1 MLTMC
6 AIEAAN
12 ELVIFPARNITIS
25 TVGGTIIRRK
35 NENQPGADDE
45 YLASCT
51 KNRCF
56 ALTITCAFAKTFK
69 EEEKQYLACG
79 EFSCTQMPFLSGLT
93 KSTHGVDRR
102 HA

>member
-1 MLTMC
+1 M
-6 AIEAAN
+6 
-12 ELVIFPARNITIS
+12 VIFPARNITIS

>member
-1 MLTMC
+1 MR
-6 AIEAAN
+6 I
-12 ELVIFPARNITIS
+12 
-25 TVGGTIIRRK
+25 
-35 NENQPGADDE
+35 NQGDDE

-56 ALTITCAFAKTFK
+56 ALTIPCAFAKTFK

>member
-35 NENQPGADDE
+35 NENQPGRMMNIWH
-45 YLASCT
+45 LVI

>member
-1 MLTMC
+1 M
-6 AIEAAN
+6 
-12 ELVIFPARNITIS
+12 RITG
-25 TVGGTIIRRK
+25 VD
-35 NENQPGADDE
+35 NE

-56 ALTITCAFAKTFK
+56 ALTIPCAFAKTFMEDK
-69 EEEKQYLACG
+69 KQCFACG
-79 EFSCTQMPFLSGLT
+79 EFSCTQMPFLSGLA